1 MTSRFPGAHHIRDRA
16 AAVGRCR
23 PPRGLRRSAA
33 MPARRTLLGLA
44 AYLALAALILWPAGL
59 GGEILSACGPF
70 VRNGPFPDALRRA
83 ATGGT
88 PLLSDAMQQFEPW
101 LRYAAAAYAR
111 TGALPL
117 WKDSHLC
124 GAPLL
129 GNAQSALLWPPNL
142 LAIVLGAPGA
152 LLAWMAMAK
161 LVLAAWGAWLLA
173 RHLGVSALGS
183 FLSGAV
189 FAFGGFQVLC
199 LLHPHS
205 NVSALLPWLLLCADR
220 AALQPTG
227 RRVAAVALVA
237 GLQHLGGHPE
247 TAFHCQALA
256 AALVLARAAAA
267 GGGVARALASR
278 SLWLPLAGMAL
289 GVGLAA
295 VQILPFLEYLRLS
308 EVLAQRTATAATP
321 IVPSSESLIVPLALV
336 AALGC
341 ARRLASDDGR
351 RVLPSALGLFV
362 ACAALFVAARGDGLD
377 YDPVLQLA
385 PDWFGAHDGYRGF
398 GNYLLANCGY
408 AGAALALA
416 IVGLL
421 AGRPRGIVRAAG
433 VVLVAGALVGYGVP
447 IATGIVERLPPF
459 DVSANARLQLFVSLA
474 LAVLAGLGWDAL
486 VATARAAGA
495 PTSLRAR
502 FVGATAAI
510 AGAALVALPI
520 SIARG
525 QVQPSEIAGP
535 LRRAGLM
542 EAAEVAPRATVS
554 GPRAVAGWVA
564 PPAPARAALL
574 LFGRGRSAPVELVAL
589 EPAERAQIPALAGR
603 DTEPVYA
610 FHSAAGADLPASTP
624 FRVLCLDADGG
635 AAVSPWL
642 GGEESWPAWLL
653 AAAAPEGAKAPL
665 ELAAL
670 AATAVLVLLAL
681 SAQARRAALARAAL
695 AAVALG
701 SLVVF
706 AHDFLPT
713 VPPERFY
720 PPSPLLGAL
729 GGLRPAGRALTFS
742 GRKLQL
748 NPETAAAYGVLEPTG
763 YDALGPARVSRVLRA
778 AVDDPDRPVAPG
790 SLPARLDVDRR
801 LLGLMA
807 VQAFA
812 HSERL
817 PIAGATLAELE
828 PQQVLTANERYL
840 PRARIVPRALVVAD
854 DERALA
860 RMRDESF
867 EAEST
872 VILAAPPG
880 GTPLTAAESARAGG
894 PAAARI
900 VVDEPDRLEIDV
912 EGSAGGY
919 LVLADTFFP
928 GWRAEVDR
936 EPREILRANVA
947 FRAVALAPG
956 DRLVRFEYRPLS
968 VRAGGIV
975 SLASCAAL
983 AWLAWPSRR
992 GRAAADLPS
1001 PDTTR

>member
-1 MTSRFPGAHHIRDRA
+1 MHGMTSRFPGAHHIRDRA

-23 PPRGLRRSAA
+23 PLRGLRRSAA

-59 GGEILSACGPF
+59 GGEILSACAPF

-101 LRYAAAAYAR
+101 LRYAASAFER

-161 LVLAAWGAWLLA
+161 FVLAGWGAWLLA

-220 AALQPTG
+220 AALRPSG

-278 SLWLPLAGMAL
+278 ALWLPLAGMAL

-362 ACAALFVAARGDGLD
+362 ACSTLFVSARRDGLD

-398 GNYLLANCGY
+398 GNYALANSGY

-416 IVGLL
+416 ILGLL
-421 AGRPRGIVRAAG
+421 AGRPRGYARTAG
-433 VVLVAGALVGYGVP
+433 VVLLVGALVGDGVP
-447 IATGIVERLPPF
+447 VVAGLFERLPLF
-459 DVSANARLQLFVSLA
+459 DVSANARLQLYASLA
-474 LAVLAGLGWDAL
+474 VAVLAGLGWDAL
-486 VATARAAGA
+486 GTAAGA
-495 PTSLRAR
+495 GSWRRR
-502 FVGATAAI
+502 FVGATGAFVL
-510 AGAALVALPI
+510 AALLAFVV

-525 QVQPSEIAGP
+525 QAQTSEIAGA
-535 LRRAGLM
+535 LRRARPM
-542 EAAEVAPRATVS
+542 EAAAIESAPATATGLV
-554 GPRAVAGWVA
+554 GGWVA
-564 PPAPARAALL
+564 PASPPKAAVL
-574 LFGRGRSAPVELVAL
+574 LFGRARSAPLALVPLSAAQVAQL
-589 EPAERAQIPALAGR
+589 PEEARASGA
-603 DTEPVYA
+603 VYA
-610 FHSAAGADLPASTP
+610 FHSQVGDGLPAHTPYRILCVGDDGST
-624 FRVLCLDADGG
+624 
-635 AAVSPWL
+635 SISSWL
-642 GGEESWPAWLL
+642 GATGELPLWALR
-653 AAAAPEGAKAPL
+653 AAAPEGAKSDL
-665 ELAAL
+665 ELGAFAAAVLLVVAAL
-670 AATAVLVLLAL
+670 GTAVGRPALRRLARVALVVLVLA
-681 SAQARRAALARAAL
+681 
-695 AAVALG
+695 
-701 SLVVF
+701 SLVLF
-706 AHDFLPT
+706 ASDFPPT
-713 VPPERFY
+713 VPPALFY
-720 PPSPLLGAL
+720 PRSPLLDELARLRPDARSFVL
-729 GGLRPAGRALTFS
+729 GGFS
-742 GRKLQL
+742 LQWD
-748 NPETAAAYGVLEPTG
+748 PETAAAYDLREPTG
-763 YDALGPARVSRVLRA
+763 YDAVGPLLSSRLVRA
-778 AVDDPDRPVAPG
+778 ACGDENRPLATR
-790 SLPARLDVDRR
+790 SLSGRPDVDRR
-801 LLGLMA
+801 LLGIMA
-807 VQAFA
+807 VRDLVHSTRRPVQGETIALFEPGQA
-812 HSERL
+812 L
-817 PIAGATLAELE
+817 TL
-828 PQQVLTANERYL
+828 NEEWL
-840 PRARIVPRALVVAD
+840 PRARVVPRAEVESD

-860 RMRDESF
+860 RMRDPNF
-867 EAEST
+867 DAAGT
-872 VILAAPPG
+872 VLLSEKPADAAAD
-880 GTPLTAAESARAGG
+880 AAGEPAGAGG
-894 PAAARI
+894 PVRFLL
-900 VVDEPDRLEIDV
+900 DEPDSVQV
-912 EGSAGGY
+912 EVAGSGGGY

-928 GWRAEVDR
+928 GWRALVDGVER
-936 EPREILRANVA
+936 PIVRANLA
-947 FRAVALAPG
+947 FRAVPLRAG
-956 DRLVRFEYRPLS
+956 DAVVSFEYRPLS
-968 VRAGGIV
+968 VRVGLAV
-975 SLASCAAL
+975 SLASVLAL
-983 AWLAWPSRR
+983 ALLARPRSSR
-992 GRAAADLPS
+992 GGAAPAVPA
-1001 PDTTR
+1001 R